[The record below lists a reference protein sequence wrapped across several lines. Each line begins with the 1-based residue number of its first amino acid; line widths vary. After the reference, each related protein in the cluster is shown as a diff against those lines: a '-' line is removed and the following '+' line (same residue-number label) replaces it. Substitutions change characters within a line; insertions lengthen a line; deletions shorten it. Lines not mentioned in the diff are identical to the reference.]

1 MADDTMVERVAKAI
15 YAAEHG
21 TEYQDGTPVRPSPD
35 EWDVLLTCARAAIAA
50 MREPTPEMIAKRDDD
65 SDPVH
70 WDYKCHVCGG
80 AEHAWKTMIDAAL
93 GEK

>member
-1 MADDTMVERVAKAI
+1 MGEMVERVAKAI

-50 MREPTPEMIAKRDDD
+50 MREPTEAMLKAAHSACDENGHVLIASSNR
-65 SDPVH
+65 
-70 WDYKCHVCGG
+70 
-80 AEHAWKTMIDAAL
+80 AMIDEAL
-93 GEK
+93 KP

>member
-15 YAAEHG
+15 ALDDSQTWSELDGIHAAMFL
-21 TEYQDGTPVRPSPD
+21 SF
-35 EWDVLLTCARAAIAA
+35 ARAALQA